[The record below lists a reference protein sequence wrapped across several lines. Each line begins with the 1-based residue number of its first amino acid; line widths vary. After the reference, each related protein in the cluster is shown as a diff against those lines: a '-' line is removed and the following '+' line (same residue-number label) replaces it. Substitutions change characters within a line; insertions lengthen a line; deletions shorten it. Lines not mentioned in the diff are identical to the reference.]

1 MLFDTHCHVNDGAY
15 AEDRPA
21 VFDRAAAAG
30 VGLMICPATDMETS
44 AQCIAMAR
52 EHDGLYAAVGIH
64 PEEAAKAQDG
74 DVDKLR
80 QWIQSEEKVVAV
92 GEVGLDYH
100 WPELA
105 RDVQQAVFID
115 MVKLAVELDVPII
128 IHDREAHGDTLDILR
143 QYGKGIRGVFHCYS
157 GSLEMTDELLRMG
170 FYFGFD
176 GPLTYP
182 NSKRA
187 KRVASH
193 LPLDRMLIETDCPYL
208 TPQAHRGQRNEPAY
222 VHYVAEEIAALR
234 GIDAAEVARAT
245 TENAKRLFAIP

>member
-52 EHDGLYAAVGIH
+52 EHDGLYAAVG
-64 PEEAAKAQDG
+64 
-74 DVDKLR
+74 
-80 QWIQSEEKVVAV
+80 
-92 GEVGLDYH
+92 EVGLDYH
-100 WPELA
+100 WPEPA

-128 IHDREAHGDTLDILR
+128 IHDREAHGDMLDILR

-234 GIDAAEVARAT
+234 GIDAAEVARVT

>member
-30 VGLMICPATDMETS
+30 VGLMLCPATDMETS

-74 DVDKLR
+74 DVEKLR
-80 QWIQSEEKVVAV
+80 QWIRAEEKVVAV

-100 WPELA
+100 WPEPA
-105 RDVQQAVFID
+105 RDIQQAVFID

-143 QYGKGIRGVFHCYS
+143 QYGKGLRGVFHCYS

-170 FYFGFD
+170 FYFGF
-176 GPLTYP
+176 
-182 NSKRA
+182 A
-187 KRVASH
+187 AH
-193 LPLDRMLIETDCPYL
+193 LPLERMLIETDCPYL

-234 GIDAAEVARAT
+234 GLDAAEVARVT

>member
-1 MLFDTHCHVNDGAY
+1 
-15 AEDRPA
+15 
-21 VFDRAAAAG
+21 
-30 VGLMICPATDMETS
+30 
-44 AQCIAMAR
+44 MAR

-64 PEEAAKAQDG
+64 PEEAAKVQDG

-100 WPELA
+100 WPEPA

-115 MVKLAVELDVPII
+115 MVKMAGELDVPII

-170 FYFGFD
+170 FYFGLT
-176 GPLTYP
+176 GP
-182 NSKRA
+182 
-187 KRVASH
+187 
-193 LPLDRMLIETDCPYL
+193 
-208 TPQAHRGQRNEPAY
+208 
-222 VHYVAEEIAALR
+222 
-234 GIDAAEVARAT
+234 
-245 TENAKRLFAIP
+245 

>member
-1 MLFDTHCHVNDGAY
+1 MLFDTHCHINDSAY
-15 AEDRPA
+15 DTDRPDVLA
-21 VFDRAAAAG
+21 RAAEAG
-30 VGLMICPATDMETS
+30 VGLMLCPATDMATS
-44 AQCIAMAR
+44 QACIDLANG
-52 EHDGLYAAVGIH
+52 HDGVYAAVGIH
-64 PEEAAKAQDG
+64 PELAATA
-74 DVDKLR
+74 
-80 QWIQSEEKVVAV
+80 E
-92 GEVGLDYH
+92 
-100 WPELA
+100 

-157 GSLEMTDELLRMG
+157 GSLEMTAELLRMG

-187 KRVASH
+187 RRVAEN
-193 LPLDRMLIETDCPYL
+193 LPLDRILIETDSPYL

-222 VHYVAEEIAALR
+222 VRYVAEELAALR
-234 GIDAAEVARAT
+234 GIRAEEAVRITA
-245 TENAKRLFAIP
+245 ENGRRLFNL